1 MQETLEQ
8 LLETHQSPVYV
19 VHFTQLSA
27 LERAQALTSIKVAS
41 REERDVIAEHLGDFR
56 FNSAFGK
63 TLSRLVRSGIG
74 VHHAGMLPRYRRLVE
89 TLTQAGLLK
98 VVCGTDTLGVGINV
112 PIRTVLFS
120 GLSKYDG
127 VKQRQLQ
134 VREFQQI
141 AGRAGRAG
149 YDTVGHVIAEAPDHE
164 IENARLVRKAGDD
177 PKKLRRINRK
187 KPPEGFVSWGQGTFD
202 RLTTGTPEP
211 LVSRMRVTH
220 AMVLDVISRDGD
232 AIASLERLLR
242 ESDETEESQDRM
254 LAEVDEIVEALLAG
268 GVVERVNPPDE
279 DGRTLRLTIDLQA
292 NFALN
297 QPLSPFAV
305 AAFDLLDRD
314 DPAYALDVVSVVEA
328 TLEDPRPIIS
338 AQRHR
343 ARGEA
348 INEMKMDGIEYD
360 ERMELLEEVTHPKPL
375 EELLTA
381 AYEAYRIGAPWV
393 ADHELRPKSVVRE
406 MWERAMTFSELIGDY
421 GLARSE
427 GMVLRYLSDVY
438 KTLGRTV
445 PEKARNEELI
455 DLTEWL
461 GELVR
466 QTDSSL
472 LDEWEELIAPD
483 VDPAE
488 VRPRA
493 EGEAPPRPV
502 TGNARA
508 FRVLV
513 RNALF
518 RRVELAAFGRW
529 SQLGELDAEDGWD
542 ATAWMD
548 AMAPYREEYDE
559 LGTGPAAR
567 GPELFMVEERGDTWT
582 VRQTFEDPEGDRDW
596 GISA

>member
-1 MQETLEQ
+1 
-8 LLETHQSPVYV
+8 
-19 VHFTQLSA
+19 
-27 LERAQALTSIKVAS
+27 
-41 REERDVIAEHLGDFR
+41 
-56 FNSAFGK
+56 
-63 TLSRLVRSGIG
+63 
-74 VHHAGMLPRYRRLVE
+74 
-89 TLTQAGLLK
+89 
-98 VVCGTDTLGVGINV
+98 
-112 PIRTVLFS
+112 
-120 GLSKYDG
+120 
-127 VKQRQLQ
+127 
-134 VREFQQI
+134 
-141 AGRAGRAG
+141 
-149 YDTVGHVIAEAPDHE
+149 
-164 IENARLVRKAGDD
+164 
-177 PKKLRRINRK
+177 
-187 KPPEGFVSWGQGTFD
+187 
-202 RLTTGTPEP
+202 
-211 LVSRMRVTH
+211 
-220 AMVLDVISRDGD
+220 
-232 AIASLERLLR
+232 
-242 ESDETEESQDRM
+242 
-254 LAEVDEIVEALLAG
+254 
-268 GVVERVNPPDE
+268 
-279 DGRTLRLTIDLQA
+279 
-292 NFALN
+292 
-297 QPLSPFAV
+297 LSPFAV

-314 DPAYALDVVSVVEA
+314 DPAYALDVVSVVES

-381 AYEAYRIGAPWV
+381 AYETYRIGHPWV
-393 ADHELRPKSVVRE
+393 ADHELKPKSVVRE

-438 KTLGRTV
+438 KTLLRTV
-445 PEKARNEELI
+445 PDKVRNEELI

-488 VRPRA
+488 IRPRA

-513 RNALF
+513 RNAMF

-542 ATAWMD
+542 ATAWME

-559 LGTGPAAR
+559 LGSGPSAR
-567 GPELFMVEERGDTWT
+567 GPELFMVEERGNTWV
-582 VRQTFEDPEGDRDW
+582 VRQTFEDPNGDRDW
-596 GISA
+596 GISAEVDLARSDELGEAAVTILAVGPA